1 MMHTLKAAARLAL
14 GSFVFMM
21 LGIGAAWAPG
31 SIKLDEVMEHLKGN
45 EKLLSE
51 ITAELKV
58 QNLKADSIICVGGRF
73 GGKWTELGGAR
84 GVPYDCEIGKRKLN
98 IDGTV
103 LIYDKDGKELD
114 MEDDKSPERAVEYKE
129 KVATWKWD

>member
-1 MMHTLKAAARLAL
+1 MHTFEAGLRLAL
-14 GSFVFMM
+14 GTIVFMM
-21 LGIGAAWAPG
+21 LGSSAAWAPG
-31 SIKLDEVMEHLKGN
+31 SINLDEVMEHLKGN
-45 EKLLSE
+45 DKLLSE
-51 ITAELKV
+51 ITAELKA
-58 QNLKADSIICVGGRF
+58 QNLKADSIICVGARF

-114 MEDDKSPERAVEYKE
+114 MEDDASPERAVEYKE
-129 KVATWKWD
+129 KVTTWKWD

>member
-1 MMHTLKAAARLAL
+1 MDTLKSTLRLAL
-14 GSFVFMM
+14 GICAFTM
-21 LGIGAAWAPG
+21 LGSSAAWAPG
-31 SIKLDEVMEHLKGN
+31 SINLDEVMDHLKGN
-45 EKLLSE
+45 DKLIAE
-51 ITAELKV
+51 ITAELKA
-58 QNLKADSIICVGGRF
+58 QTLKADSIICTGARF

-84 GVPYDCEIGKRKLN
+84 GVPYSCEIGKRKLN

-129 KVATWKWD
+129 KVATWTWE